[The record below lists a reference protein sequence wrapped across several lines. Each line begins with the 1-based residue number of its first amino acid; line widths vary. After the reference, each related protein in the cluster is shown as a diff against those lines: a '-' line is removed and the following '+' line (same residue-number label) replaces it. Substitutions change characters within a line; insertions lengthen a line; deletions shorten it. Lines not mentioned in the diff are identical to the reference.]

1 MSQVSKFL
9 STMNTQNWTVHPWQ
23 LTIQVC
29 EVCYLWTLKT
39 EIFTYSLTFSLV
51 HDSWAKSIPQK
62 NLFEGNLG
70 YLQRG
75 IWGNDPDV
83 LLSFRS
89 SRLANLRRR
98 RCIYQKCTANR
109 KYLDQNLPN
118 GQHCQ
123 KFLLHPRYL
132 HLLGAFWF
140 IFTYSCLL
148 IINDN
153 QLFPVYSNTG

>member
-1 MSQVSKFL
+1 MTLLYYKLNYLCQTYPIPSKIL
-9 STMNTQNWTVHPWQ
+9 QNRFKVTV
-23 LTIQVC
+23 
-29 EVCYLWTLKT
+29 
-39 EIFTYSLTFSLV
+39 FMF
-51 HDSWAKSIPQK
+51 SWAKSIPQK
-62 NLFEGNLG
+62 NLFEGKLR

-75 IWGNDPDV
+75 IWGNDPNV

-132 HLLGAFWF
+132 HLLLHPSGCSPIHFYFHFLF
-140 IFTYSCLL
+140 ICLL
-148 IINDN
+148 GHFVDVNVNINKSRCEY
-153 QLFPVYSNTG
+153 PIS